1 MVRRLLICT
10 EFSPD
15 ELRRRSREVED
26 RRAGLRMLAIAN
38 SMEGMS
44 RCEAA
49 RLADM
54 SDQALVDAIK
64 RYNAEGIDGLH
75 DRARSGRPAKMTDT
89 QREEL
94 RAIVIAGP
102 DIEAEGTS
110 AYTREDLCAI
120 AREKWGIVY
129 AVTSMGRTLRK
140 MKLSRQKT
148 RPSHPKKDPAAAEAF
163 KKGPGKTAG
172 TCSYTP

>member
-1 MVRRLLICT
+1 MARRLLICT
-10 EFSPD
+10 EFSPE
-15 ELRRRSREVED
+15 ELRRRSRAADD

-38 SMEGMS
+38 AMEGMS
-44 RCEAA
+44 RREAA

-64 RYNAEGIDGLH
+64 RYNAEGIDGLY
-75 DRARSGRPAKMTDT
+75 DKPRSGRPAKMTDA

-94 RAIVIAGP
+94 HAIVIAGP

-120 AREKWGIVY
+120 ARQKWGVEY

-140 MKLSRQKT
+140 LKLSRQKT
-148 RPSHPKKDPAAAEAF
+148 RSSHPKKDPAAAEAF
-163 KKGPGKTAG
+163 KKGSRKTAQN
-172 TCSYTP
+172 CSYTS